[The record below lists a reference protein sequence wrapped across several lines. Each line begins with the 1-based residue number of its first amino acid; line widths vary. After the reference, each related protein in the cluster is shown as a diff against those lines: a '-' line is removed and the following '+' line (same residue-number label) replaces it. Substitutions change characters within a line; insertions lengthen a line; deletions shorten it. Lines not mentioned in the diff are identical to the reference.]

1 MIRSTVFTF
10 FIATF
15 VIGLCLLSSCRLDKK
30 NTEIQLSEI
39 NKVYLLDSAAASK
52 AIVKDDIDKFFER
65 ITPIDMMIQTK
76 TSYPPS
82 ISRDSMVSAYKK
94 YVQADV
100 GTFTPSEAAFIAK
113 TMSEAY
119 NLCNKVSGKIFPE
132 EIKIVKTHGKHY
144 GDDTYYTREN
154 LIIIPQQSLKARDS
168 ETFLKV
174 ILHEISH
181 IVTRL
186 RPSLKSKLYA
196 TIGFNKMANPL
207 IIKDSLKNRL
217 LTNPDGSDLDWVTE
231 LTTTEGKNVYTIPL
245 IYANDSIYN
254 PQKPDFFQNMGWNYF
269 ELTPSVSSKE
279 IQVITIGDKQ
289 KSTLNT
295 TGLTT
300 LFKEKYNTE
309 YIIHPDEIVADNFS
323 ILFYSLKNPKSLD
336 GLSAGGKVLIE
347 TMKGVLK

>member
-1 MIRSTVFTF
+1 MKQHI
-10 FIATF
+10 FI
-15 VIGLCLLSSCRLDKK
+15 LLILNLIFLSACRMDKK
-30 NTEIQLSEI
+30 NTEIQLSETH
-39 NKVYLLDSAAASK
+39 KVMLLDSVWATK
-52 AIVKDDIDKFFER
+52 AIIKDDIDDFFDK

-76 TSYPPS
+76 QAYPASMP
-82 ISRDSMVSAYKK
+82 RDSMVLAYKK
-94 YVQADV
+94 FIQRDV
-100 GTFTPSEAAFIAK
+100 CDFTPDESAFIAK

-119 NLCNKVSGKIFPE
+119 NLCNKLSGTLFPE
-132 EIKIVKTHGKHY
+132 DIKLIKTHGKHY
-144 GDDTYYTREN
+144 GEDTYYTREN
-154 LIIIPQQSLKARDS
+154 LIIIPKQSLDRRDS

-186 RPSLKSKLYA
+186 NPKTKAKLYA
-196 TIGFNKMANPL
+196 TIGFNRMANPL

-217 LTNPDGSDLDWVTE
+217 LTNPDGSDLQWVKE

-254 PQKPDFFQNMGWNYF
+254 PEKPDFFQNMGWNYF
-269 ELTPSVSSKE
+269 EITPTKSAKE
-279 IQVITIGDKQ
+279 IQIVTIGDKQ

-295 TGLTT
+295 TGLTA
-300 LFKEKYNTE
+300 LFKDKFNTE

-323 ILFYSLKNPKSLD
+323 ILIYSLKNPQSLD
-336 GLSAGGKVLIE
+336 GLTAGGKQLIE